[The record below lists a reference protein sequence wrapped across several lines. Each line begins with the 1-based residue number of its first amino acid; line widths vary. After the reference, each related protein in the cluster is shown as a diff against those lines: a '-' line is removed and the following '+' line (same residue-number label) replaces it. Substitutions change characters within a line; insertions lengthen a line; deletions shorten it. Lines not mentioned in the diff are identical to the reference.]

1 MESYLI
7 EEVVKATAQ
16 QHPRQTDSDPWG
28 LQLEQTFVSTVS
40 AAEHGWS
47 WTHRE
52 HEIEEGGRS
61 TALTKANVERFIQ
74 RKIQHRFEDSCLVQ
88 IDAARQG
95 LNVFFSS
102 ACVARGGG
110 RMDHLL
116 PALSDVSN
124 IQGNCPWQGFRW
136 SLS

>member
-1 MESYLI
+1 MDEGAL
-7 EEVVKATAQ
+7 E
-16 QHPRQTDSDPWG
+16 
-28 LQLEQTFVSTVS
+28 QLEQTFVITVS

-61 TALTKANVERFIQ
+61 TTLTKANVERFIQ

-95 LNVFFSS
+95 LNVFFSA
-102 ACVARGGG
+102 ACLARGGG